1 VEWLLPPS
9 LLLIAVATLAYN
21 VSLMGSF
28 LIKLFVLLMLAGML
42 SSFVLAWRFWFK
54 LSSQVRLITWRQR
67 ILLSALLAASC
78 DMVLRLLG
86 VYWWPHFLERTHILG
101 VTAFWLLLWGLFAAL
116 FGRGAVRACLILYC
130 LLSMIFWMPSLL
142 R

>member
-1 VEWLLPPS
+1 
-9 LLLIAVATLAYN
+9 LLLRSFATLAYN
-21 VSLMGSF
+21 VSLMASL

-42 SSFVLAWRFWFK
+42 SSFVLAWRFWFN
-54 LSSQVRLITWRQR
+54 LSSQVGLVIWRQR
-67 ILLSALLAASC
+67 IVLSALLAASC

-86 VYWWPHFLERTHILG
+86 VYWWSHFLERTHILG
-101 VTAFWLLLWGLFAAL
+101 VTAFGLLLWGLFAAF

-130 LLSMIFWMPSLL
+130 LLSMIFWMPFLL